1 MGMFRGMEDMVG
13 KKVQPVVESIEKK
26 LVPGLEKLTVAIQEN
41 TNAVNRLTNAIS
53 KK

>member
-1 MGMFRGMEDMVG
+1 MFRGMEDMVS
-13 KKVQPVVESIEKK
+13 KKIQPVVESIEKK
-26 LVPGLEKLTVAIQEN
+26 LIPGLDELTVAIKEN